1 MHAMYYRVR
10 PRGKLR
16 QPPIVRCDLCG
27 RSLLCAERYHV
38 KLVLKRG
45 PLRGTVFKTLH
56 VCRDCL
62 ARIRADREI
71 AKKFKVKY
79 YRMKTLCLR
88 GFA

>member
-1 MHAMYYRVR
+1 MYYRVR
-10 PRGKLR
+10 PRGRPR

-38 KLVLKRG
+38 KLVLRRG

-62 ARIRADREI
+62 EGLRGDEKLGER
-71 AKKFKVKY
+71 FKLRY
-79 YRMKTLCLR
+79 YRMRTLCPR
-88 GFA
+88 FP